1 MLPVC
6 YMGFTTVFPT
16 RCASRGVDRPVDAFT
31 PRAYHHCISPRPGA
45 SPIATPA
52 ANGQTPTDHAETSVR
67 SGARPFVKWAGGKT
81 QIVGDL
87 LALAPPRIDTYYE
100 PFAGG
105 GALFFRLAADPD
117 RRPRR
122 AVLNDLNAELM
133 ATFRAVRDDI
143 EPLIERLGELD
154 RAYVDL
160 DPGGRNDRYY
170 EVREEYRELVAA
182 RAAAG
187 DLEVAS
193 RLIFLNKTC
202 FNGLYRVNRSGQFNV
217 PHGRYVRPRI
227 LDEPGLRAASD
238 ALATAELRSV
248 DFEEACEGAG
258 PGDFVYL
265 DPPFYPL
272 SDTSSFTAYTGADFG
287 HDDQLRLKLRA
298 DVVRERG
305 AAVLLSNS
313 SREWVVGAYEGSGYH
328 IGSIPARRV
337 INSHGDSRGPVDELA
352 VTSYAPPPA
361 PTET

>member
-1 MLPVC
+1 M
-6 YMGFTTVFPT
+6 
-16 RCASRGVDRPVDAFT
+16 DAFT

-143 EPLIERLGELD
+143 EPLIERLGELE

-160 DPGGRNDRYY
+160 DTDGRNDRYY
-170 EVREEYRELVAA
+170 EVREEYRELVATGG
-182 RAAAG
+182 AG
-187 DLEVAS
+187 DIEVAS

-217 PHGRYVRPRI
+217 PHGRYVRPRV

-272 SDTSSFTAYTGADFG
+272 SETSSFTAYTGKDFG
-287 HDDQLRLKLRA
+287 RDDQLRLKWRVDAL
-298 DVVRERG
+298 REREVP
-305 AAVLLSNS
+305 VLLSNS
-313 SREWVVGAYEGSGYH
+313 PHAWVVGLYEGSRYG
-328 IGSIPARRV
+328 IERIPARRM
-337 INSHGDSRGPVDELA
+337 INSRGNGRGPIDELA
-352 VTSYAPPPA
+352 VMSYEPPP
-361 PTET
+361 PT